1 MDYKKLVLLFIVL
14 DFYIFYTFYL
24 CKIVFKRRSRVFS
37 FGLSDLQI
45 QLQII
50 ITDKIHSAHNF
61 GEDKREDGG
70 EDYCHK
76 Q

>member
-24 CKIVFKRRSRVFS
+24 CKIVFKRRSRVIS

-45 QLQII
+45 QFQII
-50 ITDKIHSAHNF
+50 LADKVHFAHNF
-61 GEDKREDGG
+61 GKDKREEGG
-70 EDYCHK
+70 EDNRYK
-76 Q
+76 